1 MSGPDRT
8 IARLTPSDAASL
20 VSVVLASRNGERFLP
35 QALSSLAAQT
45 WPHVELL
52 AVDDG
57 STDGTGALLERF
69 AAGRPMARVLHTDG
83 LGPAAARARALEQA
97 RGAFIAVHDDD
108 DVSHPE
114 RFERQA
120 RHLLAH
126 PGTALLG
133 SAADIIDEVGVR
145 VGPHPVPFG
154 PQAIRKTLRRAP
166 AFVHGSVMMR
176 RAAYEAAGG
185 YRAPFRAAEDFDLYL
200 RMPVDM
206 DLQNLEEPLYAW
218 RRHPGNSFARAR
230 VDHLFFLATARAFHA
245 ERLATG
251 RDSIALLQGS
261 ADRDEF
267 LAAYPFA
274 GTLLCLLGEAYV
286 RDGRVAEARGFLRRA
301 MGRKGPRSA
310 ALGWW
315 ALSFGVALTPRARAA
330 ALADAL
336 SNAGGS
342 R

>member
-1 MSGPDRT
+1 MSGPDQT
-8 IARLTPSDAASL
+8 IASLTPPDAAPL

-35 QALSSLAAQT
+35 DALASLAAQT
-45 WPHVELL
+45 WPHVELI
-52 AVDDG
+52 AVDDA
-57 STDGTGALLERF
+57 STDGTRALLERF
-69 AAGRPMARVLHTDG
+69 AAVRPMARVLHTAG
-83 LGPAAARARALEQA
+83 VGPAAARALALDQA
-97 RGAFIAVHDDD
+97 RGAFFAVHDDD
-108 DVSHPE
+108 DVSRPE
-114 RFERQA
+114 RLERQV

-133 SAADIIDEVGVR
+133 TAADIIDEFGAR
-145 VGPHPVPFG
+145 VEPHPVPFG
-154 PQAIRKTLRRAP
+154 AQAIRRTLRRAP

-176 RAAYEAAGG
+176 REAYVAAGG
-185 YRAPFRAAEDFDLYL
+185 YRAPFRAAEDYDLYL

-206 DLQNLEEPLYAW
+206 DLENLPEPLYAW

-230 VDHLFFLATARAFHA
+230 GDHLFFLATARALHA

-251 RDSIALLQGS
+251 RDSIALLAGS
-261 ADRDEF
+261 ADPEAF

-274 GTLLCLLGEAYV
+274 GTLLFQLGEAYV
-286 RDGRVAEARGFLRRA
+286 REGRVAEARRFLRRA
-301 MGRKGPRSA
+301 MGRNGPRAA

-330 ALADAL
+330 AL
-336 SNAGGS
+336 SGAGGS

>member
-8 IARLTPSDAASL
+8 IASLTPPDAAPL
-20 VSVVLASRNGERFLP
+20 VSVILASRNGERFLP
-35 QALSSLAAQT
+35 EALAGLAAQT
-45 WPHVELL
+45 WPYVELL

-57 STDGTGALLERF
+57 STDGTRALLERF
-69 AAGRPMARVLHTDG
+69 AAARAMARVLHTEG
-83 LGPAAARARALEQA
+83 VGPAAARALALEQA

-108 DVSHPE
+108 DVSRPE
-114 RFERQA
+114 RLERQVH
-120 RHLLAH
+120 HLLAH

-133 SAADIIDEVGVR
+133 TAADIINEFGAR

-154 PQAIRKTLRRAP
+154 PQAIRRTLRRAP

-200 RMPVDM
+200 RLPADM
-206 DLQNLEEPLYAW
+206 DLENLPEALYAW

-230 VDHLFFLATARAFHA
+230 ADHLFFLATARAFHA

-251 RDSIALLQGS
+251 RDSIALLAGA
-261 ADRDEF
+261 ADPDAF

-274 GTLLCLLGEAYV
+274 GSLLALLGEACV
-286 RDGRVAEARGFLRRA
+286 REGRVAEARRFLRRA
-301 MGRKGPRSA
+301 MGRSGPRAA
-310 ALGWW
+310 ALAWW
-315 ALSFGVALTPRARAA
+315 AVSFGVALTPRARAA
-330 ALADAL
+330 AA
-336 SNAGGS
+336 SGAGGS

>member
-1 MSGPDRT
+1 MSGTGQT
-8 IARLTPSDAASL
+8 IAGVTPPDAAPL

-35 QALSSLAAQT
+35 QALASLAAQT

-57 STDGTGALLERF
+57 STDTTGALLERF
-69 AAGRPMARVLHTDG
+69 AVGRTMTRVLHTDG
-83 LGPAAARARALEQA
+83 LGPAGARALALDQA
-97 RGAFIAVHDDD
+97 RGAFFAVHDDD

-114 RFERQA
+114 RIERQV
-120 RHLLAH
+120 RHLLAR

-133 SAADIIDEVGVR
+133 TAADIIDEGGAR

-154 PQAIRKTLRRAP
+154 PRAIHRTLRRAP

-176 RAAYEAAGG
+176 RGAYAAAGG
-185 YRAPFRAAEDFDLYL
+185 YRAPFRAAEDYDLYL
-200 RMPVDM
+200 RLPVDM
-206 DLQNLEEPLYAW
+206 DLENLPEPLYAW

-230 VDHLFFLATARAFHA
+230 GDHLFFLATARAFHA

-251 RDSIALLQGS
+251 RDSIELLAGS
-261 ADRDEF
+261 ADRDAF

-274 GTLLCLLGEAYV
+274 GTLLALLGEACV
-286 RDGRVAEARGFLRRA
+286 RDGRVAEARRFLRRA
-301 MGRKGPRSA
+301 MGRKGPRAA
-310 ALGWW
+310 ALAWW
-315 ALSFGVALTPRARAA
+315 ALSFGVAVTPRARAA
-330 ALADAL
+330 APAG
-336 SNAGGS
+336 AGGS

>member
-1 MSGPDRT
+1 MSGSDPT
-8 IARLTPSDAASL
+8 IARTTPPDAAPL

-35 QALSSLAAQT
+35 KALASLAAQT
-45 WPHVELL
+45 WPHVEVL

-69 AAGRPMARVLHTDG
+69 AAGRPMARVIHTDG
-83 LGPAAARARALEQA
+83 LGPATARALALEQA
-97 RGAFIAVHDDD
+97 RGAFFAVHDDD

-114 RFERQA
+114 RLERQV

-126 PGTALLG
+126 PGIGLLG
-133 SAADIIDEVGVR
+133 TAADIIDERGAR

-154 PQAIRKTLRRAP
+154 SYAIRRTLRRAP

-176 RAAYEAAGG
+176 REAYVATGG
-185 YRAPFRAAEDFDLYL
+185 YRAPFRAAEDYDLYL

-206 DLQNLEEPLYAW
+206 DLENLPETLYAW

-230 VDHLFFLATARAFHA
+230 GEHLFFLATARAFHA

-251 RDSIALLQGS
+251 RDSIELLAGD
-261 ADRDEF
+261 ADPEAF
-267 LAAYPFA
+267 LAAYPYA
-274 GTLLCLLGEAYV
+274 GTLLFQLGEAYV
-286 RDGRVAEARGFLRRA
+286 REGRVAEARRFLRRA
-301 MGRKGPRSA
+301 FGRTGPRAA
-310 ALGWW
+310 ALAWW

-330 ALADAL
+330 AASDA
-336 SNAGGS
+336 GPP